1 MLNGEKSDRE
11 LGREIKKKTNKR
23 RHFLLEKQHENF
35 EVAMRKSEMLAAT
48 KVKMSGS
55 EKKSKQTKNKKHNN
69 MYDISSIK
77 RVARNVLEFSLHIVV
92 VQNNGKEMYK
102 KSVLR
107 LQSCFFVN

>member
-1 MLNGEKSDRE
+1 M
-11 LGREIKKKTNKR
+11 
-23 RHFLLEKQHENF
+23 LEKQHENF
-35 EVAMRKSEMLAAT
+35 EVVMRKWEMLAAR

-55 EKKSKQTKNKKHNN
+55 EKEKKTKHKNT
-69 MYDISSIK
+69 YDISSIK

-107 LQSCFFVN
+107 VQSCFFVH

>member
-11 LGREIKKKTNKR
+11 LERDIKKNKKQKETFFVGKTT
-23 RHFLLEKQHENF
+23 
-35 EVAMRKSEMLAAT
+35 RKSW
-48 KVKMSGS
+48 SGD
-55 EKKSKQTKNKKHNN
+55 EKIRNASGHQGENERQWKKKQTNKKHNN

-107 LQSCFFVN
+107 VQSCFFVN

>member
-11 LGREIKKKTNKR
+11 LGREIKKKKQKETFFVGKTTR
-23 RHFLLEKQHENF
+23 KFWSGDEKIRNASGHQGEN
-35 EVAMRKSEMLAAT
+35 ERQW
-48 KVKMSGS
+48 
-55 EKKSKQTKNKKHNN
+55 KKSKQTKNKKHNN